1 MEIRAKMEES
11 RQETERILAQQAAE
25 LRAKKAEMD
34 RRDRERLARM
44 AREQEER
51 AIQNAIKK
59 KQAEERIQSEWQAGS
74 GLLQSSQCTAIQTVT
89 TLTAAPTLS
98 ARLCIV

>member
-59 KQAEERIQSEWQAGS
+59 KQAEERIQSEWRRWSCYVFRSVQPYKPSPA
-74 GLLQSSQCTAIQTVT
+74 
-89 TLTAAPTLS
+89 
-98 ARLCIV
+98 